1 MLLPEIQIFLFSYPW
16 FPSVLELFHVYFQP
30 FPRVSKGRRA
40 SKSHNHENLTRL
52 ENFRLHYLFWSSFA
66 WVGAFQEEWTFCCWC
81 TLVSWLSC
89 RYTIRW
95 RKYRPQTALEAT
107 SSNSWGPWPRGETL
121 IRDNPLTSTLCYFFW
136 HILGMQN
143 SELAVG
149 ISQLANMCRIFCWQV
164 VISSLT
170 KYSQLITTTL
180 HSRANSVNYKN
191 APRLNLRLSHVPE
204 SAITWLETRSCHR
217 ILCCFSIIK
226 QIFNSRPIKRNEILY
241 VQFSEN
247 TTTHVGESAKE
258 LINAS

>member
-1 MLLPEIQIFLFSYPW
+1 
-16 FPSVLELFHVYFQP
+16 
-30 FPRVSKGRRA
+30 
-40 SKSHNHENLTRL
+40 
-52 ENFRLHYLFWSSFA
+52 
-66 WVGAFQEEWTFCCWC
+66 
-81 TLVSWLSC
+81 
-89 RYTIRW
+89 
-95 RKYRPQTALEAT
+95 
-107 SSNSWGPWPRGETL
+107 
-121 IRDNPLTSTLCYFFW
+121 
-136 HILGMQN
+136 MQN

-180 HSRANSVNYKN
+180 HSRANSVDYKN

-258 LINAS
+258 LSTQVKTTRFLRVRFFGGKIWKRIIYPRSLELRFIKGTEESFLRVDSADFPKKTHTKWKSTAWLPWHCHAGFLTNRGKEKTTP